1 MVFTITD
8 VEQVQR
14 EHPDW
19 QVELQDGKIVIM
31 GPCDDISSEI
41 GVEFSRLLANWV
53 RPKRLGRVYDS
64 SGGFILP
71 NSDLRAPDVSFVK
84 AQRLPRSR
92 RNFVNLVPDLAVE
105 IKSKTDRLKPLKE
118 KINLYLEL
126 GTQVGILIDPDKEML
141 TVYRTEQDPIIL
153 QNNDVLTLPDLF
165 PGWELPIAELW
176 PPVFD
181 DEE

>member
-31 GPCDDISSEI
+31 GPCDDTSSEV
-41 GVEFSRLLANWV
+41 GSEFIRLLANWV
-53 RPKRLGRVYDS
+53 RPRRLGRVYDS

-92 RNFVNLVPDLAVE
+92 RDFVNLVPDLAVE

-141 TVYRTEQDPIIL
+141 SVYRTEQDPIIL
-153 QNNDVLTLPDLF
+153 QNNDVLTLPELF
-165 PGWELPIAELW
+165 PGWELSIAELW